1 MSSWNRLGLLRKLC
15 ISASA
20 VLALAVLVADAT
32 VLSFLS
38 TKGLHIGSIQGVAG
52 WTMFAAVFSLLLLPL
67 LLTNSMKVQR
77 WVNRT
82 GIELGILA
90 LLTLFY
96 FISGIILAS
105 KSSNKKCI
113 ADTLCM
119 RIRVCTAF
127 AWLTFFALLAAMTT
141 VGLVAHV
148 QARLGLPLF
157 TAYSFDVEGEEL
169 NGPPPAHDMHA
180 AATSIGGAYFSG
192 SIPQQQQ
199 QTYAPQIQVPEK
211 SF

>member
-1 MSSWNRLGLLRKLC
+1 MVNWNRLGLLRKLF

-20 VLALAVLVADAT
+20 FLALGVLAADAT
-32 VLSFLS
+32 VLSFLN
-38 TKGLHIGSIQGVAG
+38 TKGFHVSSIEGIGG
-52 WTMFAAVFSLLLLPL
+52 WTMFTAVISLLILPL

-90 LLTLFY
+90 LVTLFY
-96 FISGIILAS
+96 FISGIVLAS
-105 KSSNKKCI
+105 KSSNIKCV
-113 ADTLCM
+113 ADKLCL
-119 RIRVCTAF
+119 RIRVSTAF
-127 AWLTFFALLAAMTT
+127 AWITFFVLLAAMTT

-180 AATSIGGAYFSG
+180 AAVSIGGAYYN
-192 SIPQQQQ
+192 QQQQ
-199 QTYAPQIQVPEK
+199 QQQVTEK
-211 SF
+211 DA